1 MKTILDVIGSQFGVI
16 LIVAI
21 VVIICIIA
29 NVDKEKSEKILSY
42 AFGFALVVG
51 AICAFLSMCA
61 EIAMED

>member
-1 MKTILDVIGSQFGVI
+1 MKTFLDLIGSQFGII

-29 NVDKEKSEKILSY
+29 NVDKEKSEKILSR
-42 AFGFALVVG
+42 AFGIAFVIC